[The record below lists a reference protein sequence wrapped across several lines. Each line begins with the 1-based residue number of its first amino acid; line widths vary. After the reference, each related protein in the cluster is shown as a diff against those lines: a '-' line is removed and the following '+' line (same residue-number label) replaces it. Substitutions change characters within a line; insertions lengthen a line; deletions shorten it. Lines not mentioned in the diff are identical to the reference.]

1 MTTRL
6 RQFHPGTSRFDI
18 ISRIAPPSVVIRT
31 IVGTGAFSD
40 NNAVVGVSCCPRA
53 HPFVLHPTLELNE
66 LEQRC
71 ALQCCDSRRL
81 VWPIISHTH
90 THAYTHVVEKYAWVA
105 LSVCSCAAVLIR
117 ARLRI
122 ETHVCLQ
129 FLAVRLWDSLRGL
142 VCVVLVSVCHYWAY
156 VFIPIDNS
164 LAYNSCSV
172 HVILLVGYGALMLL
186 LLR

>member
-1 MTTRL
+1 M
-6 RQFHPGTSRFDI
+6 
-18 ISRIAPPSVVIRT
+18 IRT

-40 NNAVVGVSCCPRA
+40 NNALVGASCCPRPR
-53 HPFVLHPTLELNE
+53 PFVLHPTLELNE

-81 VWPIISHTH
+81 GWPIISHTH
-90 THAYTHVVEKYAWVA
+90 THAYTHVVEKYAWAA

-129 FLAVRLWDSLRGL
+129 ILALRLWDSLRGL
-142 VCVVLVSVCHYWAY
+142 VCACCVGFGV
-156 VFIPIDNS
+156 P
-164 LAYNSCSV
+164 
-172 HVILLVGYGALMLL
+172 LLGLCVYPH
-186 LLR
+186 R

>member
-1 MTTRL
+1 M
-6 RQFHPGTSRFDI
+6 
-18 ISRIAPPSVVIRT
+18 IRT

-53 HPFVLHPTLELNE
+53 RPFVLHPTLDLNE

-81 VWPIISHTH
+81 GWPIISHTH
-90 THAYTHVVEKYAWVA
+90 THAYTQVVEKYAWAA

-129 FLAVRLWDSLRGL
+129 ILALRLWDSLRGL
-142 VCVVLVSVCHYWAY
+142 VCACCVGFGVPLLAY
-156 VFIPIDNS
+156 VLIPIDNS
-164 LAYNSCSV
+164 VAYNNCSV
-172 HVILLVGYGALMLL
+172 HVILLVGYAALMLL